1 VSPKRSTPA
10 YLYGVK
16 LALATFTV
24 PPITGP
30 KKKRIGGDVGFLRE
44 SVKEP
49 VTP

>member
-1 VSPKRSTPA
+1 VSPERSTPA

>member
-1 VSPKRSTPA
+1 MSPERPTPA